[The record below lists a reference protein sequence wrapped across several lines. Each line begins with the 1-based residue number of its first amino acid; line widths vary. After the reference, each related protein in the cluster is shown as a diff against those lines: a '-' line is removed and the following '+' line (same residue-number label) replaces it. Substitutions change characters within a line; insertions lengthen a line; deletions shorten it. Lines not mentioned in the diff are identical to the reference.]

1 MLFAK
6 INPTAKVATQDSAFT
21 IHGKDC
27 EWMTASTQ
35 YNLGQ
40 SYTRFQITF
49 GNFITNP
56 NPSEPAQSTFDKS
69 LTIFEDFT
77 NEELANWGEDDS
89 IVFSIIASK
98 IGTTV
103 VDIVDKP
110 DIQSV

>member
-6 INPTAKVATQDSAFT
+6 INPTAKAAIQDNAFT

-69 LTIFEDFT
+69 LVIFEDFS
-77 NEELANWGEDDS
+77 NEELATWGEDDS
-89 IVFSIIASK
+89 VVFDIIASK
-98 IGTTV
+98 INTTIVEV
-103 VDIVDKP
+103 VERP
-110 DIQSV
+110 DIESI